1 MLHSALERPKASF
14 SGKFLYH
21 SLPEMGGAMLQS
33 LVKNH
38 PFVDGNKRTAF
49 FTTLRFLEKNGLL
62 FLLDD
67 KDIVDL
73 MILASTRGL
82 TVKEIGDWFTLRI
95 LKNLKNQLID
105 Q

>member
-1 MLHSALERPKASF
+1 
-14 SGKFLYH
+14 
-21 SLPEMGGAMLQS
+21 MGGAMLQS